1 MGKKANFHASFLYL
15 TTIEN
20 KTTGFFECNKVY
32 VSIYSSF
39 KSFIKCFIVQT
50 TKILSQ
56 IIDSIKFCPQI
67 FGSKWENIYPWLPAW
82 QSGSKQIL
90 IGGFQKGKTCSC
102 ISRDTKVA
110 GCQTF
115 FIFQKLH
122 FYVSYCRM
130 KTAPPMNTYDF
141 FKY

>member
-1 MGKKANFHASFLYL
+1 MGKKANFHANFLDL

-20 KTTGFFECNKVY
+20 KITGFCECNKVY

-67 FGSKWENIYPWLPAW
+67 SGSKWENIYPWEREVQHKHKHNIERSNVSPSPDRAW
-82 QSGSKQIL
+82 SDEGDATLFTNLDQFLRNYINS
-90 IGGFQKGKTCSC
+90 
-102 ISRDTKVA
+102 
-110 GCQTF
+110 
-115 FIFQKLH
+115 
-122 FYVSYCRM
+122 
-130 KTAPPMNTYDF
+130 
-141 FKY
+141 